1 MGSVLLLSG
10 IISSAVKSY
19 RATLAYIQQL
29 PVLRNATF
37 PSPSWPRLVNSKHLT
52 HCEKKK
58 NAKRKTHT
66 YTKKPKK
73 QNKKRTFNL
82 NVQEAWEIF
91 FYITERS
98 IA

>member
-58 NAKRKTHT
+58 MRKEKHT
-66 YTKKPKK
+66 PTQKTQKTK
-73 QNKKRTFNL
+73 
-82 NVQEAWEIF
+82 QEKNI
-91 FYITERS
+91 
-98 IA
+98 

>member
-52 HCEKKK
+52 HCEKKEKMRKEKHTPTQK
-58 NAKRKTHT
+58 NPKNKTRKEH
-66 YTKKPKK
+66 
-73 QNKKRTFNL
+73 L
-82 NVQEAWEIF
+82 I
-91 FYITERS
+91 
-98 IA
+98 

>member
-37 PSPSWPRLVNSKHLT
+37 PSPSWPRLVNSKHRT
-52 HCEKKK
+52 HCEKKMRKEKHTPTQKTQKTKQEK
-58 NAKRKTHT
+58 N
-66 YTKKPKK
+66 
-73 QNKKRTFNL
+73 
-82 NVQEAWEIF
+82 I
-91 FYITERS
+91 
-98 IA
+98 